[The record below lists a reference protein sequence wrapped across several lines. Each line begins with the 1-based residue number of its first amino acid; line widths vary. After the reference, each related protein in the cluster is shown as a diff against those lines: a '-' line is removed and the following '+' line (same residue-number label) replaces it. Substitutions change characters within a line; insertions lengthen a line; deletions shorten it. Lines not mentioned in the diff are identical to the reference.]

1 MEKYAKH
8 LLGVI
13 GGSGLAIAGAIIWA
27 IIGLGADWS
36 RVREY
41 GLANMLNGI
50 AAWPFAILGTIFIA
64 AGVFLIVIPILNLVT
79 RE

>member
-13 GGSGLAIAGAIIWA
+13 GGSGLVIGGAIIWG
-27 IIGLGADWS
+27 IIGLGADWN
-36 RVREY
+36 RIREY
-41 GLANMLNGI
+41 GLANMLSGMG
-50 AAWPFAILGTIFIA
+50 AWPFAILGTIMLVVGIGFI
-64 AGVFLIVIPILNLVT
+64 VLPIMNLLT

>member
-13 GGSGLAIAGAIIWA
+13 GGSGLTIAGAIIWA
-27 IIGLGADWS
+27 VVGLGVDWS
-36 RVREY
+36 RIRDY
-41 GLANMLNGI
+41 GLANMLNVM
-50 AAWPFAILGTIFIA
+50 AAWPFAILGAIFIVV
-64 AGVFLIVIPILNLVT
+64 GVFLIVIPILNLVT